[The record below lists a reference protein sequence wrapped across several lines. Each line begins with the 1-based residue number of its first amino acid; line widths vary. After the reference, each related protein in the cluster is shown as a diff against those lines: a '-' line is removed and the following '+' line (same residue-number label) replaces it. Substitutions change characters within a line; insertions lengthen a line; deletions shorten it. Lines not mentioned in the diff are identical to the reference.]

1 MATGDNDKGD
11 GTTGDGMTGYDK
23 DDDGNKRQ

>member
-1 MATGDNDKGD
+1 MAAGDNDKGD
-11 GTTGDGMTGYDK
+11 GTTGDGMTGYDE